1 MSSRNKTYSFL
12 AMWDMYGL
20 EVIYDLE
27 PAFDE
32 IKQWEKDNLFAMLK
46 EEDHDPRPRPLPLH
60 QMILRARMNSQRSY
74 EIYEFKSEFDV
85 DEVKNLFKTKPQVTV
100 DWIRENGY
108 KIYSDHNANQTNQ
121 VIT

>member
-1 MSSRNKTYSFL
+1 
-12 AMWDMYGL
+12 MWDMYGL

-108 KIYSDHNANQTNQ
+108 KVYSDYSADQSNQ
-121 VIT
+121 VIK

>member
-1 MSSRNKTYSFL
+1 MNSQDKTYLFL
-12 AMWDMYGL
+12 AMWDIHGL

-27 PAFDE
+27 PAFAE
-32 IKQWEKDNLFAMLK
+32 IEKWEKDNLFAMIK
-46 EEDHDPRPRPLPLH
+46 EEEHSNKPKPIPLQ

-74 EIYEFKSEFDV
+74 EIYEFKSTFNI
-85 DEVKNLFKTKPQVTV
+85 DEVENLFKTKPQVTV